1 MPASKKPS
9 SAETPDLDLSA
20 AETPEP
26 GNRAARRAK
35 AGRQS
40 GRELG
45 RSSTKGGRSKPA
57 AQPKNYAFRR
67 A

>member
-1 MPASKKPS
+1 MPAANDN
-9 SAETPDLDLSA
+9 SAEQ
-20 AETPEP
+20 P
-26 GNRAARRAK
+26 GNRAARRAAK
-35 AGRQS
+35 AGKQP

>member
-1 MPASKKPS
+1 MPAANQPS
-9 SAETPDLDLSA
+9 
-20 AETPEP
+20 ETPEA
-26 GNRAARRAK
+26 GNRAARRARAK
-35 AGRQS
+35 AAGQPD
-40 GRELG
+40 RELG

>member
-1 MPASKKPS
+1 MPASNNSPE
-9 SAETPDLDLSA
+9 AT
-20 AETPEP
+20 EP
-26 GNRAARRAK
+26 GNRAARRAAK
-35 AGRQS
+35 AGKQP
-40 GRELG
+40 GREAG

>member
-1 MPASKKPS
+1 MPASNNS
-9 SAETPDLDLSA
+9 

-35 AGRQS
+35 AGKQPA
-40 GRELG
+40 RELG

>member
-1 MPASKKPS
+1 MPASNNSP
-9 SAETPDLDLSA
+9 
-20 AETPEP
+20 ETPEP
-26 GNRAARRAK
+26 GNRAARRAAK
-35 AGRQS
+35 AGKQP
-40 GRELG
+40 GREVG